1 MVLKQH
7 FQMKKWK
14 ERTCIRASLRL
25 WVWVCI
31 GVRERERER
40 SMCWKCERVKSHSPS
55 PLLSQIQILWFE
67 KCGSGGGLLRKKS
80 KQKNQLLF

>member
-25 WVWVCI
+25 WVWVCM

-40 SMCWKCERVKSHSPS
+40 ERGVCVGNVRESKAIPPLPFSLRYKFCGLKSAVVVVV
-55 PLLSQIQILWFE
+55 
-67 KCGSGGGLLRKKS
+67 C
-80 KQKNQLLF
+80 